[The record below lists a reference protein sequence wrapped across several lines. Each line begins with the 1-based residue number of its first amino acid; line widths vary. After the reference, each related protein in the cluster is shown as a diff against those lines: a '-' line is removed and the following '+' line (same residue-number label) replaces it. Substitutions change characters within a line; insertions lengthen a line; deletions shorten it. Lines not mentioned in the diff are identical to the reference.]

1 MHNRDVAEMLL
12 VYPTR
17 TRGIEKLRAAD
28 KPLIFLLSVVHEQS
42 IKDTLQYEMNRL
54 AGTDHS
60 NGLIQMYV
68 YFSPGVQELTCF
80 MVNKVATT

>member
-1 MHNRDVAEMLL
+1 MLQRCYL
-12 VYPTR
+12 FIPREQEVLKK
-17 TRGIEKLRAAD
+17 IRAAE
-28 KPLIFLLSVVHEQS
+28 KPLIFLLSVVHKQS

-60 NGLIQMYV
+60 IGSLQMCV

-80 MVNKVATT
+80 TVNKVETT